1 MWSLVT
7 SSESDWLKKS
17 DEISQP
23 ITEDLLSRLRIY
35 RDSLILG
42 VVFAFVR
49 THPNLVFLWH
59 KGRNFRVTTGDCR
72 LAAPINFFQGH
83 LGRWKLDFFGLVF
96 VSFSLVFVQMS
107 CS

>member
-7 SSESDWLKKS
+7 SSESDWLKKC
-17 DEISQP
+17 DEISQS
-23 ITEDLLSRLRIY
+23 ITEDLGSKLRIH

-42 VVFAFVR
+42 EVFAFVR
-49 THPNLVFLWH
+49 THPNLVLLCH
-59 KGRNFRVTTGDCR
+59 KGRNFRVITGDCR
-72 LAAPINFFQGH
+72 LAAPINFFQEY

>member
-1 MWSLVT
+1 MWSSVT
-7 SSESDWLKKS
+7 SSESDWLKKC
-17 DEISQP
+17 DEMSQP
-23 ITEDLLSRLRIY
+23 ITEDLVSKLRIH

-59 KGRNFRVTTGDCR
+59 KGQKFSSYHGDCR

-83 LGRWKLDFFGLVF
+83 LSHWKLDLFGLVF